1 MAFSYLLEYA
11 GVPFFPDVARAVFP
25 DPTRAG
31 EPGRIE
37 PDVES
42 RFRPEVDLIDE
53 INRKIPF
60 GDLHDFAESNHYA
73 GRNIGPLRTESQ
85 RQGNPSATVK
95 IGQWYYPVGAS
106 RWSVFRGLMT
116 SSQVKEVLK
125 ITAGRDAATFTMK
138 ATPLASTSEAAYTLS
153 SSMYMLPPRPIN
165 ELGVSSPGQPPPDGL
180 FLVTLVDERYYGQF
194 VGVKIRITRSTTWAN
209 LVTQLATAL
218 GYNVAYSPD
227 VLAAYSQPE
236 PDSPLWTNCESAA
249 VLLDAVA
256 ANVGSAV
263 VRDLDGRINL
273 MQYSYSRTIAEANR
287 ARVRPPGRL
296 AGGDIFQSGT
306 RTAAG
311 NLTASMNS
319 VLPASVDVVFPKYVH
334 GPGQPHFLDARGGG
348 QNRPSAWFEDSYNDA
363 LVYRVPLLSGGLQF
377 SGQLGVFISGSLQL
391 DASGNPYYSS
401 GLTGTSRYVPAI
413 RTTAKATYSGE
424 QQANDA
430 ATEQSP
436 LNASGLRSLAMQL
449 ASDYFTNQIAVA
461 YDEVFPGTFAWDPE
475 GVHDIIWTYSERSRL
490 ASTRVMRTE
499 WNVVPDTFQH
509 ATPPANPNHLSTNV
523 AGVGGHVVAQA
534 WKDEYDRQAA
544 GSLITGMSATDVT
557 TSLTGTYLPTT
568 QRWKGLVD
576 SEVILFEGVSGSP
589 VGIAQ
594 RGCDGTLA
602 EAHGA
607 NAQVEVLYP
616 HQTYGVNVATFGKGQ
631 YVMPGVTSSGGIAG
645 AHVIPQTQMVYPITS
660 GLGNSTYGAAGLLGH
675 RGVLMHFAPNG
686 GAQEDQMQIGVVER
700 NGLPLPSYK
709 RYDGTFAG
717 WNTLGF
723 PIYLVNEVTTTQI
736 YPPPISS
743 GNPPPTFSGF
753 SGNPPGFCPPSYLTE
768 SDLYCVSGVLK
779 QYQRRVVAQTVFGCL
794 QLQPSS
800 WYFARNVGCCDC
812 PTTSGSP
819 PACVPGT
826 CPTECLSGYAP
837 YKWTVNANG
846 FGGLCDVFNREWTMI
861 QASGS
866 SCVWTDSYQEGDLSV
881 QSQVV
886 VAGGRATLAL
896 TYGDGVNNVS
906 TATFAGTILDENCCQ
921 SVTMEPD
928 GENACQCGGELVTLS
943 SDRPCGDCLVTPETW
958 TINFTNVQG
967 GSFTGCFASL
977 ATLQVVATRM
987 EWEATS
993 CIWRG
998 SFAGGDLMVRVYPT
1012 GFSLG
1017 VQMDDHSAAS
1027 WAVTNHTHD
1036 CCSVIALSYNSA
1048 FCGENASESSGTV
1061 PTIVFITPSCDG
1073 NPNPPDG
1080 DDGCPATITATP
1092 TCCEQPPG
1100 VPTCNPAAC
1109 SYCGDETPVSWSF
1122 TVSGLT
1128 GRCTSLNQSWTVVQD
1143 AESSGCSYIAFND
1156 DATAWTEVVIEDNG
1170 VTTSLTLYLRTNDG
1184 EVVTYVAILGESG
1197 SIDCCAEVTVSLVTG
1212 AALCDNEPNEIVLT
1226 PSCCSD
1232 PPLESPWWCQIDG
1245 TCVQQGTQPPGA
1257 GGPHTTQAACL
1268 AACGGSSPT
1277 MKYWCIDTGT
1287 GSVACTQSESA
1298 PPDVLG
1304 GPYDTQAECE
1314 THCTGSAIATNCCPS
1329 VDLPTTLVLTISD
1342 TTGTCSCLP
1351 SSVTLMW
1358 DAGLQQWQ
1366 GNIPVTGDCATADF
1380 VLDCAIFPSAN
1391 WVLSSTTLG
1400 FSTSFA
1406 VNPPNTVECSPLLI
1420 VWNTITPALECAG
1433 TFKATITV

>member
-1 MAFSYLLEYA
+1 
-11 GVPFFPDVARAVFP
+11 
-25 DPTRAG
+25 
-31 EPGRIE
+31 
-37 PDVES
+37 
-42 RFRPEVDLIDE
+42 
-53 INRKIPF
+53 
-60 GDLHDFAESNHYA
+60 
-73 GRNIGPLRTESQ
+73 
-85 RQGNPSATVK
+85 
-95 IGQWYYPVGAS
+95 
-106 RWSVFRGLMT
+106 
-116 SSQVKEVLK
+116 
-125 ITAGRDAATFTMK
+125 
-138 ATPLASTSEAAYTLS
+138 
-153 SSMYMLPPRPIN
+153 
-165 ELGVSSPGQPPPDGL
+165 
-180 FLVTLVDERYYGQF
+180 
-194 VGVKIRITRSTTWAN
+194 
-209 LVTQLATAL
+209 
-218 GYNVAYSPD
+218 
-227 VLAAYSQPE
+227 
-236 PDSPLWTNCESAA
+236 
-249 VLLDAVA
+249 
-256 ANVGSAV
+256 
-263 VRDLDGRINL
+263 

-306 RTAAG
+306 RTAVG

-723 PIYLVNEVTTTQI
+723 PIYLVNEETTTQI

-743 GNPPPTFSGF
+743 GNPPPAFSGF

-928 GENACQCGGELVTLS
+928 GENACQCGGELVALS
-943 SDRPCGDCLVTPETW
+943 SDNPCSECLVTPETW

-977 ATLQVVATRM
+977 ATLQVVATRV
-987 EWEATS
+987 EGEASS

-1017 VQMDDHSAAS
+1017 VQMDDNSAAG

-1232 PPLESPWWCQIDG
+1232 PPLGSPWWCQTDG
-1245 TCVQQGTQPPGA
+1245 TCVQAGSQPPGSSGPYA
-1257 GGPHTTQAACL
+1257 TQATCTASCDGGPPPPVPTACCENDICETLNL
-1268 AACGGSSPT
+1268 AISDATGGCTCLPANVTLVWNPTSSQWEGGLGGSCANADFALSCRSFPT
-1277 MKYWCIDTGT
+1277 TAWALANT
-1287 GSVACTQSESA
+1287 SVATGQVSPPTSETCS
-1298 PPDVLG
+1298 PF
-1304 GPYDTQAECE
+1304 
-1314 THCTGSAIATNCCPS
+1314 S
-1329 VDLPTTLVLTISD
+1329 LTFAM
-1342 TTGTCSCLP
+1342 TGTCNGSAGTFTATITESEANCGGDTPPGTELLSCCDPLLLP
-1351 SSVTLMW
+1351 ETIYATISLTCVCQSGTLAMTY
-1358 DAGLQQWQ
+1358 D
-1366 GNIPVTGDCATADF
+1366 PVGSTGTHVYGPGWYTADF
-1380 VLDCAIFPSAN
+1380 DCGGRTMYFCLVQSASPTCSFRMN
-1391 WVLSSTTLG
+1391 CGGFDVEFTVDSVDCSSTAA
-1400 FSTSFA
+1400 FA
-1406 VNPPNTVECSPLLI
+1406 LAVSVPGQPAPDYDCCGTGVP
-1420 VWNTITPALECAG
+1420 IT
-1433 TFKATITV
+1433 ATITA